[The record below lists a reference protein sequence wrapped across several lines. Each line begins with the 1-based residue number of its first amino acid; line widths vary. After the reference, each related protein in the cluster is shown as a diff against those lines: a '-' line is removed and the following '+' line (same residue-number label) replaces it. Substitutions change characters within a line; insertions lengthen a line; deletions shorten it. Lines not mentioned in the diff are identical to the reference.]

1 MFWENHKTL
10 IVADLHVGKTGHFR
24 KSGINVPQ
32 TVYKDDL
39 QRLLAQIL
47 FFKAE
52 RLIIVGDLTH
62 SAVNKE
68 MDLFRRWRKDF
79 SLLQVDLV
87 RGNHDI
93 LEESWYTA
101 ADIHVHDEALVEGPF
116 TFMHDYIESKKKPEI
131 DTYIFSGH
139 VHPIVWLK
147 GKGRQSF
154 CLPCFYFSDQ
164 YAVLPAFSRFTGGY
178 KVDVKKGD
186 SVFAITG
193 KEIMALTS

>member
-1 MFWENHKTL
+1 
-10 IVADLHVGKTGHFR
+10 
-24 KSGINVPQ
+24 
-32 TVYKDDL
+32 
-39 QRLLAQIL
+39 
-47 FFKAE
+47 
-52 RLIIVGDLTH
+52 
-62 SAVNKE
+62 
-68 MDLFRRWRKDF
+68 
-79 SLLQVDLV
+79 
-87 RGNHDI
+87 
-93 LEESWYTA
+93 
-101 ADIHVHDEALVEGPF
+101 
-116 TFMHDYIESKKKPEI
+116 MHDYIESKKKPQT

-193 KEIMALTS
+193 KEIMALTN